1 MSESFGGCYGGG
13 VQVEQVRLGIP
24 TEQPLAVQQW
34 EGLIAV
40 NYAARAAGI
49 VRHERVS
56 EALRKVSFPLH
67 SNKFSY
73 YEPS

>member
-1 MSESFGGCYGGG
+1 M
-13 VQVEQVRLGIP
+13 RLGIA

-34 EGLIAV
+34 DGLIAV

-56 EALRKVSFPLH
+56 EALRKVNSPLC
-67 SNKFSY
+67 SLFS
-73 YEPS
+73 